1 MVRMMKNPA
10 WLVKLQL
17 AAAIFLTLAVL
28 ISHYLAPLAAS
39 QLGDVTFLLNW
50 GAPATFAPENR
61 EHFADRLEPWAI
73 MGLTMPVFKGLTP
86 QVRPPTVPVIEPP
99 QTQEPGDDD
108 NPVVVNPP
116 QQVDLSRFTI
126 GIYHSHTTES
136 FQSSFGVQRSED
148 ANKNVTLL
156 GRLLSEI
163 LTENG
168 VKVVH
173 SQKVHDIPYNRSYI
187 NSAETIKEMQEIAP
201 EMFLMID
208 LHRDAVLGL
217 TRETSTVVINGK
229 RAGRIAF
236 VIGNSH
242 HRWEENYMVAYQLH
256 QIINSLYPGLSR
268 GVIQRRVTFNQ
279 ELRPGIPILVE
290 IGDVK
295 NTIEECEYTIEL
307 FAEALLNFLRS
318 R

>member
-17 AAAIFLTLAVL
+17 AAAIFLTLTVL

-50 GAPATFAPENR
+50 GAPAVFAPDTQ
-61 EHFADRLEPWAI
+61 EHIADRLEPWVI
-73 MGLTMPVFKGLTP
+73 MGLTMPVFRGLSP
-86 QVRPPTVPVIEPP
+86 QVKPPTVPVADPP
-99 QTQEPGDDD
+99 LNQDPVDDD
-108 NPVVVNPP
+108 SPVVVNPP

-136 FQSSFGVQRSED
+136 FQPSFGSQRSED
-148 ANKNVTLL
+148 ANKNVTRL
-156 GRLLSEI
+156 GRLLSGI
-163 LTENG
+163 LTDNG

-173 SQKVHDIPYNRSYI
+173 SQKVHDIPYNKSYI
-187 NSAETIKEMQEIAP
+187 HSAETIKEMQEIAP
-201 EMFLMID
+201 EMFLVID
-208 LHRDAVLGL
+208 VHRDAVLGL

-236 VIGNSH
+236 VIGNTH
-242 HRWEENYMVAYQLH
+242 HRWEENYLVAYQLH
-256 QIINSLYPGLSR
+256 QMINSLYPGLSR
-268 GVIQRRVTFNQ
+268 GVIERKVTFNQ

-295 NTIEECEYTIEL
+295 NTVEECEYTMEL
-307 FAEALLNFLRS
+307 FAEALLHFLRS